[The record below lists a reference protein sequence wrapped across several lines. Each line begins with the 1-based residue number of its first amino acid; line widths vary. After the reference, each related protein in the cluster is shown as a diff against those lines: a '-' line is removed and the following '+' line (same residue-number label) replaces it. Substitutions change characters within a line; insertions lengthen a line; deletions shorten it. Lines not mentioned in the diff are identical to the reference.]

1 MGIQMTPS
9 RFAFAF
15 VLAAVFGFASASERQ
30 LLQLC
35 DPSTGEECPPPPHKP
50 DYHHEKCHEC
60 HECHE
65 YHECPDCYECHEY
78 HDKCHDC
85 HEYHDKCH
93 DCYDCHECHEYHDK
107 CHDCHHDFPPISPG
121 DAHSKSRSGGTAM
134 ATSEFGFVTTAETS
148 ATVEAITRAEG
159 DAVADSAAGSG
170 SKATAESEFSSA
182 ISESD
187 AEAAARSSFFFAAT
201 RTNTNDNT
209 DVEAFGPGEARARAG
224 GEPEFFFEPETS
236 AISAAFNQKEDFE
249 VAPNSG
255 SYSTGISFSEASGSR
270 PETTNTFTDS
280 DRQVYAN
287 AFEGFGFSGANA
299 GSSSGADADYFSFF
313 EEAEVESP

>member
-35 DPSTGEECPPPPHKP
+35 DPSTREECPPPPHKP
-50 DYHHEKCHEC
+50 DYHHDKCHEC

-93 DCYDCHECHEYHDK
+93 DC
-107 CHDCHHDFPPISPG
+107 HHDFPPIFPG

-159 DAVADSAAGSG
+159 DAVADSAAGSR
-170 SKATAESEFSSA
+170 SKATAESEFSRA

-187 AEAAARSSFFFAAT
+187 AEAFARSSFFSAVT

-280 DRQVYAN
+280 DRQVYAT
-287 AFEGFGFSGANA
+287 
-299 GSSSGADADYFSFF
+299 
-313 EEAEVESP
+313 